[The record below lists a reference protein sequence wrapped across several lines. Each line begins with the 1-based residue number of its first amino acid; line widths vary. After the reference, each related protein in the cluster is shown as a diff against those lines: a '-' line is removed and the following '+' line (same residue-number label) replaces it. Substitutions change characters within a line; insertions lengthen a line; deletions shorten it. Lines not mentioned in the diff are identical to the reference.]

1 MIKSAIS
8 FLLGC
13 VLLLQLTSLPDSHYL
28 WLLIPALIF
37 IIFPNTRW
45 LAFVVLGFFWSYY
58 QATLLLNDRLS
69 LELQGQDLVITGT
82 VHNVPEFYDRRIR
95 FEFKPDQD
103 QEISL
108 PSKILL
114 NWYQPFTENI
124 HADERWQLN
133 VRLKQPYG
141 MKNPGTFD
149 YESWLFQQSIGATGY
164 IRNNKQNKRIENSS
178 FISINKLR
186 QSLFNKINLHLNT
199 SEHKGLVQGLTTGI
213 RHNIN
218 QDQWQLLRLSG
229 TSHLLA
235 ISGLHI
241 GLAAA
246 IGFFSFRWLW
256 SRRAKNLLFLP
267 ALQIGAIG
275 GFILALFYAAMAG
288 FSIPTQRALLM
299 VSVVMISLLIKRP
312 VSIPSTLAVSLFVI
326 LIWNPLSA
334 LSAGLWLS
342 FSAVA
347 VILFTCQYRFPKP
360 QWQWAKI
367 HVLIALGL
375 TPLLLVFF
383 LQISFISPIANI
395 IAVPFIS
402 LIVVPLLLLSIVLLC
417 LYEPLGFLLLDFV
430 DLILTLFWPFLDTV
444 VSLPFSHWTSAQIPL
459 LYLLPIVI
467 GIVLL
472 LAPKAMPG
480 KHLAVFGL
488 LPLFFYSPPRPN
500 NGEFWFTL
508 LDVGQGLAVVVQ
520 TQHHILVFDSGPKF
534 SDNFNTG
541 TAIVLPFLQSQG
553 INHIDSLIISHGD
566 NDHIGGALPLIEAMP
581 VNTII
586 TSAANKLPKAVPC
599 LANHS
604 WQWDQVDFRIFLAE
618 DIGESSTNNQS
629 CVLQVKNAAGSVLLS
644 GDIEKLAEI
653 QLVKQ
658 YGTALKSTVLIAPH
672 HGSNTS
678 STDTF
683 IDTVNPEVV
692 LFPIGYRNRYHFPH
706 DKVVQRYIDRQI
718 SMLNTA
724 DHGAIQYHFGLGFYS
739 EPVTWRQ
746 HAHKIWTSATT
757 D

>member
-13 VLLLQLTSLPDSHYL
+13 ALLVQSSSLPDSPYL
-28 WLLIPALIF
+28 WLLIPALLF
-37 IIFPNTRW
+37 VIFPKTRW
-45 LAFVVLGFFWSYY
+45 LSFIAFGFFWSYY
-58 QATLLLNDRLS
+58 QASLLLDDRLS
-69 LELQGQDLVITGT
+69 LELQGQDLVISGT

-103 QEISL
+103 QEVSL
-108 PSKILL
+108 PSKIII
-114 NWYQPFTENI
+114 NWYQPFAKDL
-124 HADERWQLN
+124 HAGERWQLN

-149 YESWLFQQSIGATGY
+149 YESWLFQQGIGASGY
-164 IRNNKQNKRIENSS
+164 VRNNKQNIRLQNAAVYSV
-178 FISINKLR
+178 NKLR
-186 QSLFNKINLHLNT
+186 QSLFNKINLHLNN
-199 SEHKGLVQGLTTGI
+199 SEHKGLIQGLTTGI

-256 SRRAKNLLFLP
+256 SRRAKNLLLLP
-267 ALQIGAIG
+267 AIQVAAIG
-275 GFILALFYAAMAG
+275 GFILALFYAALAG
-288 FSIPTQRALLM
+288 FSIPTQRALIM

-312 VSIPSTLAVSLFVI
+312 VSIPSTLAFSLLVI
-326 LIWNPLSA
+326 LIWDPLSV

-367 HVLIALGL
+367 HVFIALGL

-383 LQISFISPIANI
+383 LQISFIAPIANI

-402 LIVVPLLLLSIVLLC
+402 LIVVPLLLLSIVLLV
-417 LYEPLGFLLLDFV
+417 LYEPVGFLLLDFV
-430 DLILTLFWPFLDTV
+430 DLILILFWPFLDSV
-444 VSLPFSHWTSAQIPL
+444 VSLPFSHWTNAQIPP

-467 GIVLL
+467 SIVLL

-488 LPLFFYSPPRPN
+488 LPLFFYSPSRPN

-508 LDVGQGLAVVVQ
+508 LDVGQGLAGVVQ
-520 TQHHILVFDSGPKF
+520 TQHHTLVFDSGAKF

-553 INHIDSLIISHGD
+553 INHIDRLIISHGD
-566 NDHIGGALPLIEAMP
+566 NDHIGGALPLIKAISI
-581 VNTII
+581 NSII
-586 TSAANKLPKAVPC
+586 SSAENELPTAIPC
-599 LANHS
+599 LADQS
-604 WQWDQVDFRIFLAE
+604 WQWDQVDFRILMAGGI
-618 DIGESSTNNQS
+618 DKTSTNNQS
-629 CVLQVKNAAGSVLLS
+629 CVLQIKNTAGTVLLS
-644 GDIEKLAEI
+644 GDIEKQAEI

-658 YGTALKSTVLIAPH
+658 YGTTLKSTILIAPH

-683 IDTVNPEVV
+683 IDTVKPEVV

-706 DKVVQRYIDRQI
+706 DKVVQRYLNRQI
-718 SMLNTA
+718 SLFNTA
-724 DHGAIQYHFGLGFYS
+724 DHGAIQYHFGLDSYS
-739 EPVTWRQ
+739 EPITWRQ

>member
-13 VLLLQLTSLPDSHYL
+13 VLLIQLISLPDSHYL

-37 IIFPNTRW
+37 VIFPNTRW
-45 LAFVVLGFFWSYY
+45 LAFVVLGFLWSSY
-58 QATLLLNDRLS
+58 QASLLLDDRLS
-69 LELQGQDLVITGT
+69 LDLQGQDLLITGT
-82 VHNVPEFYDRRIR
+82 VSNIPEFYDRRIR

-108 PSKILL
+108 PNKISL
-114 NWYQPFTENI
+114 NWYQPFVKDI
-124 HADERWQLN
+124 HASDRWQLS

-149 YESWLFQQSIGATGY
+149 YESWLFQQGIGATGY
-164 IRNNKQNKRIENSS
+164 VRNNAQNVRLENASVYSIKR
-178 FISINKLR
+178 LR
-186 QSLFNKINLHLNT
+186 QSLFNNIDQHLNN
-199 SEHKGLVQGLTTGI
+199 SDHRGLIQGLTTGI
-213 RHNIN
+213 RHNIS

-256 SRRAKNLLFLP
+256 SRRANNLLILP
-267 ALQIGAIG
+267 ALQVGAIG
-275 GFILALFYAAMAG
+275 GFILALFYAALAG

-312 VSIPSTLAVSLFVI
+312 VSIHSTLALSLFVI
-326 LIWNPLSA
+326 LIWDPLSV

-342 FSAVA
+342 FSAVTI
-347 VILFTCQYRFPKP
+347 ILFTCQYRFPKP
-360 QWQWAKI
+360 RWQWARI
-367 HVLIALGL
+367 HVFIALGL

-383 LQISFISPIANI
+383 LQLSFIAPIANI

-417 LYEPLGFLLLDFV
+417 LYEPIGYMLLDFM

-444 VSLPFSHWTSAQIPL
+444 VSLPFSHWTSAKIPL

-467 GIVLL
+467 SIALL
-472 LAPKAMPG
+472 LAPKAVPG

-488 LPLFFYSPPRPN
+488 LPLFFYSPARPN

-508 LDVGQGLAVVVQ
+508 LDVGQGLAGVVQ
-520 TQHHILVFDSGPKF
+520 TQHHTLVFDSGPKF

-553 INHIDSLIISHGD
+553 IHHIDSLIISHGD
-566 NDHIGGALPLIEAMP
+566 NDHIGGALPLIDSMP

-586 TSAANKLPKAVPC
+586 TSAANKLPEAIPC

-604 WQWDQVDFRIFLAE
+604 WQWDHVSFRLFMADGI
-618 DIGESSTNNQS
+618 DKTSTNNQS
-629 CVLQVKNAAGSVLLS
+629 CVLQVQNAAGTVLLS
-644 GDIEKLAEI
+644 GDIEKQAEI
-653 QLVKQ
+653 QLVQQ
-658 YGTALKSTVLIAPH
+658 YGAVLKSTILVAPH

-678 STDTF
+678 STYTF
-683 IDTVNPEVV
+683 IDSVKPDVV
-692 LFPIGYRNRYHFPH
+692 LFPVGYRNRYHFPH
-706 DKVVQRYIDRQI
+706 NKVVQRYLDRQI
-718 SMLNTA
+718 SLFNTA
-724 DHGAIQYHFGLGFYS
+724 DHGAIQYRFGLDSYS
-739 EPVTWRQ
+739 EPLTWRQ

>member
-13 VLLLQLTSLPDSHYL
+13 VLLVQYVSLPDSPYL

-37 IIFPNTRW
+37 SIFPNTRW
-45 LAFVVLGFFWSYY
+45 LAFIAFGFFWSYY
-58 QATLLLNDRLS
+58 QATLILDDRLNID
-69 LELQGQDLVITGT
+69 LQGQDQLITGT
-82 VHNVPEFYDRRIR
+82 VTNIPEFYDRRIR

-103 QEISL
+103 QKTSL
-108 PSKILL
+108 PNKILI
-114 NWYQPFTENI
+114 NWYQPFAKDL
-124 HADERWQLN
+124 HAGERWQLH

-149 YESWLFQQSIGATGY
+149 YESWLFQQGFGATGY
-164 IRNNKQNKRIENSS
+164 VRNNTQNIRLESS
-178 FISINKLR
+178 AIYSINTLR
-186 QSLFNKINLHLNT
+186 QSLFNKIDQHLND
-199 SEHKGLVQGLTTGI
+199 SDHRGIIQGLTTGL
-213 RHNIN
+213 RQNIN
-218 QDQWQLLRLSG
+218 QEQWQLLRLSG

-256 SRRAKNLLFLP
+256 SRRANNLLLLP
-267 ALQIGAIG
+267 ALQVGAIG
-275 GFILALFYAAMAG
+275 GFILALFYAALAG

-312 VSIPSTLAVSLFVI
+312 VSTPSTLAFSLLVI
-326 LIWNPLSA
+326 LIWDPLSV

-367 HVLIALGL
+367 HVFIALGL

-383 LQISFISPIANI
+383 LQLSFVAPIANI

-402 LIVVPLLLLSIVLLC
+402 LIVVPFLLLSIVLLV
-417 LYEPLGFLLLDFV
+417 LYEPIGFLLLDFI
-430 DLILTLFWPFLDTV
+430 DLILTLFWPFLDSL

-467 GIVLL
+467 SIVLL
-472 LAPKAMPG
+472 LAPKKMPG

-488 LPLFFYSPPRPN
+488 LPLFFYSPARPN
-500 NGEFWFTL
+500 NGEYWFTL
-508 LDVGQGLAVVVQ
+508 LDVGQGLASVVQ
-520 TQHHILVFDSGPKF
+520 TQHHTLVFDSGAKF

-566 NDHIGGALPLIEAMP
+566 NDHIGGALPLIKAMP

-586 TSAANKLPKAVPC
+586 TSAANRLPAAIPC

-604 WQWDQVDFRIFLAE
+604 WQWDHVNFRILMAE
-618 DIGESSTNNQS
+618 GLDKTSTNNQS
-629 CVLQVKNAAGSVLLS
+629 CVLQIENAAGSVLLS
-644 GDIEKLAEI
+644 GDIEKEAEI
-653 QLVKQ
+653 QLVKH
-658 YGTALKSTVLIAPH
+658 YGTALKSTILIAPH

-683 IDTVNPEVV
+683 IDTVKPEIV

-706 DKVVQRYIDRQI
+706 DKVVQRYLDRQI
-718 SMLNTA
+718 LMFNTA
-724 DHGAIQYHFGLGFYS
+724 AHGAIQYRFGLDSYS